1 MLRHPP
7 EHGMSVTSDFGS
19 ELSPETVAAAR
30 AHRMPPWARLLL
42 VIGLLYLFLVGVR
55 LLEGGIKGVS
65 GGADE
70 SLFQGITNPLAALAV
85 GILATVLIQS
95 SSVTTSTIVALV
107 AAGSLPMEVAVPMI
121 MGANIGTTVT
131 NTLVSLGHAR
141 RSEEF
146 RLAFTA
152 ATMHDFFNVLTVAII
167 LPFELMF
174 GILSKPA
181 AAIAEALAG
190 DIGGGKFNSPIKSAV
205 DWGADHVTSLL
216 RAITDSP
223 RALGGLLLFVGL
235 AMIFFT
241 LAYITKNM
249 KVLIAARIE
258 RSLNVVLAKSG
269 LIGISVGALITM
281 AVQSSSITTS
291 ILIPLVASGLLLVE
305 NAYPITLGANVG
317 TTVTAL
323 LAAFA
328 AGAVSGLTIAFVHVL
343 FNIYGIL
350 ILYPI
355 PKIRVIPI
363 RLAAGLARIAADRK
377 WVAIAYVG
385 GVFIA
390 LPILIIVVT

>member
-1 MLRHPP
+1 
-7 EHGMSVTSDFGS
+7 
-19 ELSPETVAAAR
+19 
-30 AHRMPPWARLLL
+30 
-42 VIGLLYLFLVGVR
+42 
-55 LLEGGIKGVS
+55 
-65 GGADE
+65 
-70 SLFQGITNPLAALAV
+70 
-85 GILATVLIQS
+85 
-95 SSVTTSTIVALV
+95 
-107 AAGSLPMEVAVPMI
+107 
-121 MGANIGTTVT
+121 
-131 NTLVSLGHAR
+131 
-141 RSEEF
+141 
-146 RLAFTA
+146 
-152 ATMHDFFNVLTVAII
+152 
-167 LPFELMF
+167 
-174 GILSKPA
+174 
-181 AAIAEALAG
+181 
-190 DIGGGKFNSPIKSAV
+190 
-205 DWGADHVTSLL
+205 
-216 RAITDSP
+216 
-223 RALGGLLLFVGL
+223 
-235 AMIFFT
+235 
-241 LAYITKNM
+241 
-249 KVLIAARIE
+249 
-258 RSLNVVLAKSG
+258 VLAKSG